1 MSTKIG
7 VLTGPGVLDIGSEE
21 GIIPHEHH
29 LITFVVSGFVSDAS
43 IRVED
48 ISEDSSSP
56 INVDPK
62 NTDTVL
68 TANGGNSFSLPNVRY
83 GKLRFNFVSGDA
95 TITVYYRGW

>member
-1 MSTKIG
+1 MSTRIG

-29 LITFVVSGFVSDAS
+29 LVKFVVSDFSSDIS

-48 ISEDSSSP
+48 ISEDSYNP

-68 TANGGNSFSLPNVRY
+68 TANGGNSFSLPNIRY
-83 GKLRFNFVSGDA
+83 GKLRFNFVSGA
-95 TITVYYRGW
+95 GTITVYYRGW